1 MWPGSL
7 FKWGHKEL
15 VASFKAERFKCGLT
29 LTGVRDC
36 REKSLVCFYINPE
49 EKKCNCNAVFE
60 CLIAF
65 FFLLCVINFLN
76 VFVTEKNGV
85 CFSLNAFILFI

>member
-1 MWPGSL
+1 M
-7 FKWGHKEL
+7 

-36 REKSLVCFYINPE
+36 REKSLVCLLTQ
-49 EKKCNCNAVFE
+49 EKKTKFNCNAVFE
-60 CLIAF
+60 MFDSIV
-65 FFLLCVINFLN
+65 LLCISNFLN

-85 CFSLNAFILFI
+85 CFLV